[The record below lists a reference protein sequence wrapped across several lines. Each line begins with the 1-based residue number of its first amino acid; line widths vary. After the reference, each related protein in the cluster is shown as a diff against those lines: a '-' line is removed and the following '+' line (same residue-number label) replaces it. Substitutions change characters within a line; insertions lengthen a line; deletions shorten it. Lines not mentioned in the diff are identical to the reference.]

1 MKWPILSSMKGFS
14 LLEVMIAA
22 VVLSFGLLGLVGMQ
36 VTSKLSGYEARQRT
50 IASWLATDIVE
61 RARINRSI
69 WELQTAQ
76 AWTVSSGSSISKPSC
91 GNEDG
96 TMTSCSAN
104 DLLALDMFSWQQ
116 SLLGVAVSG
125 ASSVLQNPSGC
136 IIRGNGNAMTVIVT
150 WQGRESISDG
160 TSAISNNIRNLCG
173 FGNGTL
179 QSRRYYMLATTL

>member
-76 AWTVSSGSSISKPSC
+76 AWTVSSGSSISKP
-91 GNEDG
+91 
-96 TMTSCSAN
+96 
-104 DLLALDMFSWQQ
+104 LW
-116 SLLGVAVSG
+116 
-125 ASSVLQNPSGC
+125 
-136 IIRGNGNAMTVIVT
+136 
-150 WQGRESISDG
+150 
-160 TSAISNNIRNLCG
+160 
-173 FGNGTL
+173 
-179 QSRRYYMLATTL
+179 

>member
-96 TMTSCSAN
+96 TMTSCSSN

-116 SLLGVAVSG
+116 SLSGVAVSG

-136 IIRGNGNAMTVIVT
+136 IIRGNANAMTVIVT